1 MEDELALLITVV
13 LAAESDQPAREACGQ
28 LVRRIDGRI
37 VQSGDCSDEEP
48 GCWSVSI
55 SRVNGTRA
63 ARTDT
68 RALAETVR
76 GFVHQLGP
84 GFARQRVACDPPAA
98 WTVVDDPELVGQL
111 VPGGERMLVE
121 AWAGTELFPVEHF
134 PIEHSPVEHSPV
146 EHRPV
151 AHRPVAHRPAENSP
165 VEHRPVES
173 SPAENGTGEHRP
185 GGSGLEGTLGPR
197 AAESGRAE
205 GRPLNGSSA
214 ATEDADSTDPAAHLQ
229 LWVDVLTDRAAGA
242 EWQARAVASRVTRAA
257 EITEVIDHHDGLVTV
272 GLDLGPALS
281 SPAQAV
287 LDAMSGIGRSGW
299 TPLEWEGASA
309 VTRWVAEPRPETG
322 IAALE
327 LTAGAQDADLA
338 D

>member
-1 MEDELALLITVV
+1 MVSGGESRSMEDELALLITVV
-13 LAAESDQPAREACGQ
+13 LAAEADQPARDACGQ
-28 LVRRIDGRI
+28 LARRIDGRI

-55 SRVNGTRA
+55 SRLNGTRT

-68 RALAETVR
+68 RALADAVR

-121 AWAGTELFPVEHF
+121 AWAGAEDF
-134 PIEHSPVEHSPV
+134 PIEAGPMAD
-146 EHRPV
+146 PV
-151 AHRPVAHRPAENSP
+151 AASDVAEPA
-165 VEHRPVES
+165 
-173 SPAENGTGEHRP
+173 
-185 GGSGLEGTLGPR
+185 
-197 AAESGRAE
+197 
-205 GRPLNGSSA
+205 
-214 ATEDADSTDPAAHLQ
+214 DAPPHLQ
-229 LWVDVLTDRAAGA
+229 LWVDVLTDRSAGA

-257 EITEVIDHHDGLVTV
+257 EITEVINHHNGLITV
-272 GLDLGPALS
+272 GLDLGPALG
-281 SPAQAV
+281 SPAQVV
-287 LDAMSGIGRSGW
+287 LDAMSGIGRPGW
-299 TPLEWEGASA
+299 TPLEWEGESA
-309 VTRWVAEPRPETG
+309 VTRWVAMPRPEAG

-327 LTAGAQDADLA
+327 LTAGPPSTDLE